1 MEEKWR
7 NLTELEAQRSDVAEK
22 MKKIEEKKST
32 VSAEVYAK
40 VSREYKDKLKK
51 IEDKLAEYIDLME
64 EEAKRLKDEEQKL
77 VEQEKAINL
86 NMEEVE
92 LRYSI
97 GEYDD
102 ESFQKVAAENK
113 GNLETISTKLEK
125 LRERIKWFEDFVEIK
140 GLEKSLE
147 VEKKPKKKD
156 IEIEEHLLEEKMPEG
171 IQLDELLMP
180 EEAVKSE
187 VPPDAAASKEP
198 PGEQKKERTKGVVC
212 PKCGI
217 VNAPDSWYCE
227 KCGAEI
233 LDTLPPQ

>member
-22 MKKIEEKKST
+22 LKKIEEKKST

-113 GNLETISTKLEK
+113 GNLKTISTKLEK

-180 EEAVKSE
+180 EEAVKPE
-187 VPPDAAASKEP
+187 LPPDAASREQ
-198 PGEQKKERTKGVVC
+198 PGEPKKERTKGVVC